1 MRCHCTSL
9 RWRQPL
15 PTQRPRSVHSRRDLR
30 ARVKCAKIVIKAKY
44 DYCMTIQEARVER
57 CTELKESEAA
67 YSKAINK
74 NVANHSP
81 QVCHT
86 PPRTYG
92 THAGIRNACLE
103 GREQKPPAL
112 PGSTSGSPA
121 SSPTFTQGNSPF
133 FLLTSTGTIV
143 VIPSTP
149 YSHPCTSGGRAA
161 ALHYFSQTRTRKVSS
176 PKEVTFIHGCPGRHV
191 NG

>member
-1 MRCHCTSL
+1 MHQLEVET
-9 RWRQPL
+9 
-15 PTQRPRSVHSRRDLR
+15 TTTNAKAKVIHSRRDLR

-44 DYCMTIQEARVER
+44 DYCMTIQEASTER

-67 YSKAINK
+67 YSEAINEK
-74 NVANHSP
+74 HGQPFS
-81 QVCHT
+81 QECHAL
-86 PPRTYG
+86 PRTYG
-92 THAGIRNACLE
+92 THAGIRNSCLE

-133 FLLTSTGTIV
+133 FLLTSTGAIIV
-143 VIPSTP
+143 ILSTP
-149 YSHPCTSGGRAA
+149 YSYPFTSGGRAA
-161 ALHYFSQTRTRKVSS
+161 TLHYFSQTRTRKVSS
-176 PKEVTFIHGCPGRHV
+176 PKEVTFIHGCPERHV